1 MSEMAKCGQTNAGKN
16 VGMSKAHNERMTLE
30 QQIQP
35 LVTKDIRTF
44 FPAMV
49 VRIGLS
55 DISPLRAAPHHTPRL
70 EPGAE
75 RLVRNGRK
83 TKMAVQRNVPFAL
96 GGQRYAG

>member
-1 MSEMAKCGQTNAGKN
+1 MSQMSEMAKCGQGNAERFALKN

-35 LVTKDIRTF
+35 LVTKDIRAF

-55 DISPLRAAPHHTPRL
+55 A
-70 EPGAE
+70 
-75 RLVRNGRK
+75 VRHFGH
-83 TKMAVQRNVPFAL
+83 L
-96 GGQRYAG
+96 